1 MIPVLQT
8 ERLTLRAPRWDDFDA
23 YAAFRASDRAKLLG
37 GPYTRAQAFDQLAEI
52 IGHWTLRGF
61 GRWMVADRETDQPLG
76 IVGLF
81 YPEDWPE
88 PEIAWSVFEAGEG
101 RGIAYE
107 AAMASRAYAY
117 DTLGWT
123 TAVSLIDPSNTRSVS
138 LARRMGCMDGETYD
152 HPTYGTL
159 HVWRHPAPGDCA

>member
-23 YAAFRASDRAKLLG
+23 YAAYRASDRAKLLG

-52 IGHWTLRGF
+52 IGHWTLRGY

-107 AAMASRAYAY
+107 AAMASRAYAH

-123 TAVSLIDPSNTRSVS
+123 TAVSLIDPSNTRSVA

-159 HVWRHPAPGDCA
+159 HIWRHPAPGDCA